1 MEEEIKN
8 EISEVEKVED
18 TETVSG
24 ETVETFVEQP
34 KSDVYDSY
42 SSRYNSYDYNSN
54 YNASPSCNPP
64 EPKKNEFGRF
74 MKTLGF
80 AFCFGIVAS
89 TTFFVGMKVL
99 KHSGIAD
106 YIFSPVSSG
115 SSDIPV
121 ILPENSAKG
130 LVISSTQATGVTESD
145 SNVVVEVV
153 KKNMSCTVGINC
165 TFVTVQNYFG
175 QRKEYTTSG
184 SGTGFIVGSNETEL
198 LIATNNHV
206 VEGAKTV
213 QIVFSDDNQV
223 DAAVRAT
230 DPNYDLAIVSVPLD
244 SISKETMDSITVA
257 NLGSSDDIQVGQMVI
272 AIGNA
277 LGYGQSVTV
286 GYLSA
291 KDRAVTID
299 GNTKKLL
306 QTDAAI
312 NGGNSGGPL
321 FNIYGEVI
329 GINCAKYSDTSVEG
343 MCFAIPISVAIPIL
357 QDLMT
362 KEVVTEAEQGY
373 LGVSITT
380 VPSSYIK
387 LYGYPEGI
395 YIKSI
400 SQDGGAE
407 KAGLLPA
414 DIITAINGN
423 PVKTS
428 EDLKENVNSFKYGTV
443 VSVTY
448 YRYDDISGE
457 WISHT
462 VNVTLTKKPIE

>member
-1 MEEEIKN
+1 MDEEKIIEQETETTAHDTETI
-8 EISEVEKVED
+8 VED
-18 TETVSG
+18 TKTIVQEPQAQIY
-24 ETVETFVEQP
+24 E
-34 KSDVYDSY
+34 SY
-42 SSRYNSYDYNSN
+42 SSRYNSYDYNTS
-54 YNASPSCNPP
+54 YNASCNPP
-64 EPKKNEFGRF
+64 EPKKGGFGAF
-74 MKTLGF
+74 MKTVGF
-80 AFCFGIVAS
+80 AICFGIVAS
-89 TTFFVGMKVL
+89 TTFFVSMKLL
-99 KHSGIAD
+99 KSSGIAD
-106 YIFSPVSSG
+106 FIFTPVSGG
-115 SSDIPV
+115 SSQTVPTIAVED
-121 ILPENSAKG
+121 SAKG
-130 LVISSTQATGVTESD
+130 LVISSTQVTGEIEPD
-145 SNVVVEVV
+145 HNVVVEVV
-153 KKNMSCTVGINC
+153 KKNMSCTVGING

-175 QRKEYTTSG
+175 QRKEYTTTG
-184 SGTGFIVGSNETEL
+184 SGTGFIVGSNETDL

-206 VEGAKTV
+206 VEGAKTLH
-213 QIVFSDDNQV
+213 IVFSDDQQV
-223 DAAVRAT
+223 DATVRAT

-244 SISKETMDSITVA
+244 KISKETMDTITVA
-257 NLGSSDDIQVGQMVI
+257 TLGSSDDIQVGQMVV

-321 FNIYGEVI
+321 FNINGEVI

-343 MCFAIPISVAIPIL
+343 MCFAIPISVALPIL

-387 LYGYPEGI
+387 VYGYPEGI
-395 YIKSI
+395 YINSI
-400 SQDGGAE
+400 SPDGGAE
-407 KAGLLPA
+407 KAGLLQS
-414 DIITAINGN
+414 DIITAVNGN
-423 PVKTS
+423 KVTTS
-428 EDLKENVNSFKYGTV
+428 EELKENINCFKYGTV
-443 VSVTY
+443 VTVTY
-448 YRYDDISGE
+448 SRYDDKSGE

-462 VNVTLTKKPIE
+462 VDVTLTKRPVE